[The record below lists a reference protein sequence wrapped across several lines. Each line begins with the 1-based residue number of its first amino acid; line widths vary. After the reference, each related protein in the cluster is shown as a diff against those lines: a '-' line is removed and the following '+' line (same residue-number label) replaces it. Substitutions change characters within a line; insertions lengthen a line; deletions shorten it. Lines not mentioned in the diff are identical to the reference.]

1 MNKHIILI
9 IVAIIL
15 VAIGSQYFIHKM
27 ENDRLE
33 KIYDEYEV
41 CLETSHNGYKED
53 WNLNCSIFG
62 KEDECSLDSEIA
74 DNLESKYMVRKNTCI
89 KEMEAKK

>member
-1 MNKHIILI
+1 MKKQITLSLT
-9 IVAIIL
+9 AIIL

-33 KIYDEYEV
+33 NIYSEYEV
-41 CLETSHNGYKED
+41 CLDTSHTGYEED
-53 WNLNCSIFG
+53 WNLNCSILG
-62 KEDECSLDSEIA
+62 KEDECALDSEIA